1 MSYMGNLKAEKIIVG
16 LFRIILYVFYQF
28 SYKRALFPELIY
40 NDQTLDFVL
49 FGVFF
54 FFWSFFLGPHP
65 QHMEVPRLGVKSK

>member
-40 NDQTLDFVL
+40 NDQTLGFVL

-54 FFWSFFLGPHP
+54 FFGLFF
-65 QHMEVPRLGVKSK
+65 